1 MCTAVAKFNIKVLHA
16 MSVNRD
22 YSDFHLQQGVE
33 KFCGIK
39 RGVEA
44 LGRMYMKETWDQYE
58 KFGSSADIIAS
69 AYRRY
74 VAKSVVYSLRVL
86 RRNRRWGVQ

>member
-1 MCTAVAKFNIKVLHA
+1 

-74 VAKSVVYSLRVL
+74 VAKSTFTL
-86 RRNRRWGVQ
+86 